1 MKKGNGFLSFLIT
14 PNGEYIMYN
23 VKQQESLEAFR
34 AFVGTET
41 FSRADYKEFAERAS
55 ELGVIKPRFLIKG
68 RNSVERISRG
78 NYKFPTAGNVPLED
92 VVKKLREETS
102 STTSVPDTAT
112 NLMMT
117 TDIDNMVPDKFIG
130 FVSWGYFKEIKSII
144 RSKMFYPIF
153 ITGLSGNGKTLNV
166 QEACAELDR
175 ECVRVN
181 VTIETDEDDLIGGF
195 RLVDGETKFN
205 LGPVAIA
212 MERGAVLLL
221 DEVDLASNKIM
232 CLQPVLEGNGIYIKK
247 INRYIKPAKGFTVI
261 ATANTKGRG
270 SDDGK
275 FIGTNILNEA
285 FLERFPITMEQ
296 PYPALSVEKKIVLG
310 SMAKYGKVDEDFAD
324 KLVTWAEV
332 IRKTYFEGAVD
343 ELISTRRLDH
353 IVKAFTIFKDKLKSI
368 EMCTNRFDEDT
379 KTSFIDLYSKVD
391 AGVDLNDETSEGEDE
406 ENEESTEE
414 SPW

>member
-1 MKKGNGFLSFLIT
+1 
-14 PNGEYIMYN
+14 MYS
-23 VKQQESLEAFR
+23 VRQQESIDAFR
-34 AFVGTET
+34 TFVGSST
-41 FSRADYKEFAERAS
+41 FTRAEYKEFAEKAS
-55 ELGVIKPRFLIKG
+55 SLGVIKPRFLIKG
-68 RNSVERISRG
+68 KSAVERISRG
-78 NYKFPTAGNVPLED
+78 VYQFPTEGNVPVE
-92 VVKKLREETS
+92 VVATETAK
-102 STTSVPDTAT
+102 TESVSIPDTRA

-117 TDIDNMVPDKFIG
+117 TDIEKMVPEKFEG

-144 RSKMFYPIF
+144 KSRMFYPIF

-166 QEACAELDR
+166 QEACAELGR

-212 MERGAVLLL
+212 MERGEVLLL

-310 SMAKYGKVDEDFAD
+310 SMEKYGKVDEDFAE

-353 IVKAFTIFKDKLKSI
+353 IVKAYTIFKDKVKAI

-391 AGVDLNDETSEGEDE
+391 AGANLDE
-406 ENEESTEE
+406 EEAEEEIPSEE
-414 SPW
+414 DTDMPY

>member
-1 MKKGNGFLSFLIT
+1 MSIKRVEIVNKLLVDFPAGTATQSELMEWAERNGYSKYAPSFVWKKEYRVDRGLFKI
-14 PNGEYIMYN
+14 PNETEL
-23 VKQQESLEAFR
+23 K
-34 AFVGTET
+34 TET
-41 FSRADYKEFAERAS
+41 
-55 ELGVIKPRFLIKG
+55 L
-68 RNSVERISRG
+68 
-78 NYKFPTAGNVPLED
+78 NVPLE
-92 VVKKLREETS
+92 VVAAEQTETV
-102 STTSVPDTAT
+102 SVPDTAT

-117 TDIDNMVPDKFIG
+117 TDIDNMVPDKFEG

-153 ITGLSGNGKTLNV
+153 VTGLSGNGKTLNV
-166 QEACAELDR
+166 QEACAELGR

-232 CLQPVLEGNGIYIKK
+232 CLQPVLEGNGIYVKK

-310 SMAKYGKVDEDFAD
+310 SMEKYGKVDEDFAD

-353 IVKAFTIFKDKLKSI
+353 IVKAHTIFNDKLKAI

-379 KTSFIDLYSKVD
+379 KVSFVDLYAKVD
-391 AGVDLNDETSEGEDE
+391 AGVDLNE
-406 ENEESTEE
+406 ENSEEESEE
-414 SPW
+414 EENSDMPY

>member
-1 MKKGNGFLSFLIT
+1 MSLSPAKQKFVDVAAAKYGEGAVLT
-14 PNGEYIMYN
+14 KQEVVDVRNENSLGWPSWFVRSPYKVGRGEY
-23 VKQQESLEAFR
+23 KLP
-34 AFVGTET
+34 TET
-41 FSRADYKEFAERAS
+41 DGAS
-55 ELGVIKPRFLIKG
+55 
-68 RNSVERISRG
+68 SVPVE
-78 NYKFPTAGNVPLED
+78 
-92 VVKKLREETS
+92 VVATETVK
-102 STTSVPDTAT
+102 TESVPDTVT
-112 NLMMT
+112 NLMMS
-117 TDIDNMVPDKFIG
+117 TDIEKMVPEKFEG

-144 RSKMFYPIF
+144 KSRMFYPIF
-153 ITGLSGNGKTLNV
+153 VTGLSGNGKTLNV
-166 QEACAELDR
+166 QEACAELKR

-310 SMAKYGKVDEDFAD
+310 SMTKYGKVDEDFAD

-353 IVKAFTIFKDKLKSI
+353 IVKAFTIFKDKLKAI

-379 KTSFIDLYSKVD
+379 KSSFLDLYSKVD
-391 AGVDLNDETSEGEDE
+391 AGVDLDETSEEEEVPAEED
-406 ENEESTEE
+406 SDM
-414 SPW
+414 PY

>member
-1 MKKGNGFLSFLIT
+1 MSNKRVEIVNKLKAEF
-14 PNGEYIMYN
+14 P
-23 VKQQESLEAFR
+23 A
-34 AFVGTET
+34 GTVT
-41 FSRADYKEFAERAS
+41 QS
-55 ELGVIKPRFLIKG
+55 ELMDWAVTNGYSKYAPSFVWKKEYRVGRGIFKIPSENEIKMG
-68 RNSVERISRG
+68 SV
-78 NYKFPTAGNVPLED
+78 NVPLD
-92 VVKKLREETS
+92 VVIATQVAEKTI
-102 STTSVPDTAT
+102 VPDTAA

-117 TDIDNMVPDKFIG
+117 TDIDNMVPDKFNG
-130 FVSWGYFKEIKSII
+130 FVPWGYFREIKSII
-144 RSKMFYPIF
+144 KSKMFYPIF
-153 ITGLSGNGKTLNV
+153 VTGLSGNGKTLNV
-166 QEACAELDR
+166 QQACAELKR

-212 MERGAVLLL
+212 MEKGAVLLL

-232 CLQPVLEGNGIYIKK
+232 CLQPVLEGNGIYVKK
-247 INRYIKPAKGFTVI
+247 INRYIKPAEGFTVI

-310 SMAKYGKVDEDFAD
+310 SMEKYGAVDEDFAD

-353 IVKAFTIFKDKLKSI
+353 IVKAHNIFKDKLKAI

-379 KTSFIDLYSKVD
+379 KESFIDLYSKVD
-391 AGVDLNDETSEGEDE
+391 AGVELNPEPIQDESE
-406 ENEESTEE
+406 ENSDQ
-414 SPW
+414 PF

>member
-1 MKKGNGFLSFLIT
+1 MSLSPAKQNFVDLASAKY
-14 PNGEYIMYN
+14 GEGAILT
-23 VKQQESLEAFR
+23 KQQVIDLKNEHDLGWPSW
-34 AFVGTET
+34 FVRQPYT
-41 FSRADYKEFAERAS
+41 
-55 ELGVIKPRFLIKG
+55 
-68 RNSVERISRG
+68 ISRG
-78 NYKFPTAGNVPLED
+78 EYKLPTETEIKTGAPSVPLE
-92 VVKKLREETS
+92 VVVAEKRAEVS
-102 STTSVPDTAT
+102 AVPDTTT

-117 TDIDNMVPDKFIG
+117 TDIEKMVPEKFIG

-153 ITGLSGNGKTLNV
+153 VTGLSGNGKTLNV
-166 QEACAELDR
+166 QEACAELKR

-232 CLQPVLEGNGIYIKK
+232 CLQPVLEGNGIYVKK

-296 PYPALSVEKKIVLG
+296 PYPALAVEKKIVLG

-379 KTSFIDLYSKVD
+379 KTSFVDLYAKVD
-391 AGVDLNDETSEGEDE
+391 AGVDLNEDSESEEDE
-406 ENEESTEE
+406 EKEESTEDL
-414 SPW
+414 PY

>member
-1 MKKGNGFLSFLIT
+1 MSQKRIQISQNLIT
-14 PNGEYIMYN
+14 DFPTGEARIPELKDWAVKNGYSAYAA
-23 VKQQESLEAFR
+23 S
-34 AFVGTET
+34 FVWKPENRVARGLFKIPTGTET
-41 FSRADYKEFAERAS
+41 E
-55 ELGVIKPRFLIKG
+55 IKTGTQDIP
-68 RNSVERISRG
+68 VEVLATE
-78 NYKFPTAGNVPLED
+78 TATP
-92 VVKKLREETS
+92 
-102 STTSVPDTAT
+102 SVPDTAT

-117 TDIDNMVPDKFIG
+117 TDIDNMVPDKFGG
-130 FVSWGYFKEIKSII
+130 FVPWGYFKEIKSII
-144 RSKMFYPIF
+144 KSEMFYPIF

-166 QEACAELDR
+166 QEACAELKR

-212 MERGAVLLL
+212 MEKGAVLLL

-296 PYPALSVEKKIVLG
+296 PYPTVQVEKKIVLG
-310 SMAKYGKVDEDFAD
+310 SMEKYGVVDEDFAD

-332 IRKTYFEGAVD
+332 IRKTYYEGAVD

-353 IVKAFTIFKDKLKSI
+353 IVKAQTIFKDKLKSI

-379 KTSFIDLYSKVD
+379 KASFVDLYCKVD
-391 AGVDLNDETSEGEDE
+391 AGVDP
-406 ENEESTEE
+406 NEETETETEE
-414 SPW
+414 ESSDLPY

>member
-1 MKKGNGFLSFLIT
+1 
-14 PNGEYIMYN
+14 
-23 VKQQESLEAFR
+23 
-34 AFVGTET
+34 
-41 FSRADYKEFAERAS
+41 
-55 ELGVIKPRFLIKG
+55 
-68 RNSVERISRG
+68 
-78 NYKFPTAGNVPLED
+78 
-92 VVKKLREETS
+92 
-102 STTSVPDTAT
+102 
-112 NLMMT
+112 MMS
-117 TDIDNMVPDKFIG
+117 TDIEKMVPEKFEG

-144 RSKMFYPIF
+144 KSRMFYPIF
-153 ITGLSGNGKTLNV
+153 VTGLSGNGKTLNV
-166 QEACAELDR
+166 QEACAELNR

-296 PYPALSVEKKIVLG
+296 PYPSLSVEKKIVLG
-310 SMAKYGKVDEDFAD
+310 SMTKYGKVDEDFAD

-353 IVKAFTIFKDKLKSI
+353 IVKAYIIFKDKLKAI

-391 AGVDLNDETSEGEDE
+391 AGANLDE
-406 ENEESTEE
+406 EEAEEEIPAEE
-414 SPW
+414 DTDMPY

>member
-1 MKKGNGFLSFLIT
+1 
-14 PNGEYIMYN
+14 MYS
-23 VKQQESLEAFR
+23 VRQQESIDAFR
-34 AFVGTET
+34 TYVGGDTFTRTE
-41 FSRADYKEFAERAS
+41 YKEFAEKAS
-55 ELGVIKPRFLIKG
+55 GLGVIKPRFLIKG
-68 RNSVERISRG
+68 KNAVERISRG
-78 NYKFPTAGNVPLED
+78 IYKFPTEGNVPVEILAT
-92 VVKKLREETS
+92 ETV
-102 STTSVPDTAT
+102 TTEAVSVPDTRA
-112 NLMMT
+112 NLMMS
-117 TDIDNMVPDKFIG
+117 TDIENMVPEKFEG

-144 RSKMFYPIF
+144 KSKMFYPIF
-153 ITGLSGNGKTLNV
+153 VTGLSGNGKTLNV
-166 QEACAELDR
+166 QEACAELGR

-310 SMAKYGKVDEDFAD
+310 SMEKYGKVDEDFAE

-353 IVKAFTIFKDKLKSI
+353 IVKAYTIFKDKVKAI

-391 AGVDLNDETSEGEDE
+391 AGANLDE
-406 ENEESTEE
+406 EEAEEEIPSEE
-414 SPW
+414 DTDMPY

>member
-1 MKKGNGFLSFLIT
+1 
-14 PNGEYIMYN
+14 
-23 VKQQESLEAFR
+23 
-34 AFVGTET
+34 
-41 FSRADYKEFAERAS
+41 
-55 ELGVIKPRFLIKG
+55 
-68 RNSVERISRG
+68 
-78 NYKFPTAGNVPLED
+78 
-92 VVKKLREETS
+92 
-102 STTSVPDTAT
+102 
-112 NLMMT
+112 
-117 TDIDNMVPDKFIG
+117 
-130 FVSWGYFKEIKSII
+130 
-144 RSKMFYPIF
+144 
-153 ITGLSGNGKTLNV
+153 
-166 QEACAELDR
+166 
-175 ECVRVN
+175 
-181 VTIETDEDDLIGGF
+181 
-195 RLVDGETKFN
+195 

-310 SMAKYGKVDEDFAD
+310 SMEKYGKVDEDFAD

-353 IVKAFTIFKDKLKSI
+353 IVKAYTIFNDKLKAI

-379 KTSFIDLYSKVD
+379 KTSFLDLYSKVD
-391 AGVDLNDETSEGEDE
+391 AGVDLDE
-406 ENEESTEE
+406 EVVEEEE
-414 SPW
+414 VPAEEDSDMPY

>member
-1 MKKGNGFLSFLIT
+1 MSLSPAKQKFVDVAAAKYGEGAVLTKQEVVNVRNENGLGWPSWFVRA
-14 PNGEYIMYN
+14 PYKVGRGEY
-23 VKQQESLEAFR
+23 KLP
-34 AFVGTET
+34 TET
-41 FSRADYKEFAERAS
+41 DGAS
-55 ELGVIKPRFLIKG
+55 
-68 RNSVERISRG
+68 SVPVE
-78 NYKFPTAGNVPLED
+78 
-92 VVKKLREETS
+92 VVATETVK
-102 STTSVPDTAT
+102 TESVPDTVT
-112 NLMMT
+112 NLMMS
-117 TDIDNMVPDKFIG
+117 TDIEKMVPEKFEG

-144 RSKMFYPIF
+144 KSRMFYPIF
-153 ITGLSGNGKTLNV
+153 VTGLSGNGKTLNV
-166 QEACAELDR
+166 QEACAELNR

-353 IVKAFTIFKDKLKSI
+353 IVKAFTIFKDKLKAI

-379 KTSFIDLYSKVD
+379 KSSFLDLYSKVD
-391 AGVDLNDETSEGEDE
+391 AGVDPME
-406 ENEESTEE
+406 ENSEEEE
-414 SPW
+414 VPAEEDSDMPY

>member
-1 MKKGNGFLSFLIT
+1 
-14 PNGEYIMYN
+14 MYN

-68 RNSVERISRG
+68 KNSVERISRG
-78 NYKFPTAGNVPLED
+78 NYKFPTAGNVPLD
-92 VVKKLREETS
+92 VAANDYLNKAAKP
-102 STTSVPDTAT
+102 SVPDTAT

-117 TDIDNMVPDKFIG
+117 TDIDNMVVPEKFEG

-153 ITGLSGNGKTLNV
+153 VTGLSGNGKTLNV
-166 QEACAELDR
+166 QEACAELGR

-296 PYPALSVEKKIVLG
+296 PYPALAVEKKIVLG

-391 AGVDLNDETSEGEDE
+391 AGVDLNENSEVESEEE
-406 ENEESTEE
+406 ENSDM
-414 SPW
+414 PY

>member
-1 MKKGNGFLSFLIT
+1 MSLSPAKQNFVDIATAKYGEGAVLTKQEVVDVRNENNLGWPSWFVRSPYKVGRGEYKLPTETEIKTGT
-14 PNGEYIMYN
+14 PNI
-23 VKQQESLEAFR
+23 
-34 AFVGTET
+34 
-41 FSRADYKEFAERAS
+41 
-55 ELGVIKPRFLIKG
+55 
-68 RNSVERISRG
+68 
-78 NYKFPTAGNVPLED
+78 PLE
-92 VVKKLREETS
+92 VLATEVAETK
-102 STTSVPDTAT
+102 TVVPDTTA

-117 TDIDNMVPDKFIG
+117 TDIDKMVPDKFDG
-130 FVSWGYFKEIKSII
+130 FVPWGYFKEIKSII
-144 RSKMFYPIF
+144 KSKMFYPIF
-153 ITGLSGNGKTLNV
+153 VTGLSGNGKTLNV
-166 QEACAELDR
+166 QEACAELNR

-232 CLQPVLEGNGIYIKK
+232 CLQPVLEGNGIYVKK

-296 PYPALSVEKKIVLG
+296 PYPAMSTEKKIVLG
-310 SMAKYGKVDEDFAD
+310 SMEKYGLVDEDFAD

-332 IRKTYFEGAVD
+332 IRKTYFEGAID

-353 IVKAFTIFKDKLKSI
+353 IVKAYTIFRDKLKAI

-391 AGVDLNDETSEGEDE
+391 AGVDPMEETEETETEEE
-406 ENEESTEE
+406 ENSDN
-414 SPW
+414 PF

>member
-1 MKKGNGFLSFLIT
+1 MSAKRIEIANKLVADFPTGEARIPELKEWSVKNGYSSHAASFVWKRENRVARGLFKIPNETEIKTGT
-14 PNGEYIMYN
+14 PNIP
-23 VKQQESLEAFR
+23 LE
-34 AFVGTET
+34 VL
-41 FSRADYKEFAERAS
+41 AS
-55 ELGVIKPRFLIKG
+55 EV
-68 RNSVERISRG
+68 
-78 NYKFPTAGNVPLED
+78 A
-92 VVKKLREETS
+92 ETK
-102 STTSVPDTAT
+102 TVVPDTTA

-117 TDIDNMVPDKFIG
+117 TDIDKMVPDKFDG
-130 FVSWGYFKEIKSII
+130 FVPWGYFKEIKSII
-144 RSKMFYPIF
+144 KSKMFYPIF
-153 ITGLSGNGKTLNV
+153 VTGLSGNGKTLNV
-166 QEACAELDR
+166 QEACAELGR

-232 CLQPVLEGNGIYIKK
+232 CLQPVLEGNGIYVKK

-310 SMAKYGKVDEDFAD
+310 SMEKYGLVDEDYAD

-332 IRKTYFEGAVD
+332 IRKTYFEGAID

-353 IVKAFTIFKDKLKSI
+353 IVKAYTIFRDKLKAI

-391 AGVDLNDETSEGEDE
+391 AGVDPMQEAEETETEEE
-406 ENEESTEE
+406 ENSDN
-414 SPW
+414 PF

>member
-1 MKKGNGFLSFLIT
+1 MSAKRIEIANKLLVDFPSGRATQSELMEWAEANGYSKYAPSFVWKS
-14 PNGEYIMYN
+14 EYRVDRGI
-23 VKQQESLEAFR
+23 FR
-34 AFVGTET
+34 IPSETEIKTGTLDVPMEVVATET
-41 FSRADYKEFAERAS
+41 AKIE
-55 ELGVIKPRFLIKG
+55 
-68 RNSVERISRG
+68 
-78 NYKFPTAGNVPLED
+78 
-92 VVKKLREETS
+92 
-102 STTSVPDTAT
+102 SVPDTVT
-112 NLMMT
+112 NLMMS
-117 TDIDNMVPDKFIG
+117 TDIEQMVPEKFEG

-144 RSKMFYPIF
+144 KSRMFYPIF

-166 QEACAELDR
+166 QEACAELGR

-296 PYPALSVEKKIVLG
+296 PYPAMSTEKKIVLG
-310 SMAKYGKVDEDFAD
+310 SMEKYGKVDDDFAE

-353 IVKAFTIFKDKLKSI
+353 IVKAFTIFKDKMKAI

-379 KTSFIDLYSKVD
+379 KTSFLDLYSKVD
-391 AGVDLNDETSEGEDE
+391 AGANLDE
-406 ENEESTEE
+406 EETEE
-414 SPW
+414 EEIPSEEDTDMPY

>member
-1 MKKGNGFLSFLIT
+1 MSAKRIEIANKLVADFPTGEARIPELKEWSVKNGYSEYAASFVWNRENRVARGLFKIPSETEIKTGT
-14 PNGEYIMYN
+14 PNIP
-23 VKQQESLEAFR
+23 LE
-34 AFVGTET
+34 VL
-41 FSRADYKEFAERAS
+41 AS
-55 ELGVIKPRFLIKG
+55 EV
-68 RNSVERISRG
+68 
-78 NYKFPTAGNVPLED
+78 A
-92 VVKKLREETS
+92 ETK
-102 STTSVPDTAT
+102 TVVPDTTT

-117 TDIDNMVPDKFIG
+117 TDIDKMVPDKFDG
-130 FVSWGYFKEIKSII
+130 FVPWGYFKEIKSII
-144 RSKMFYPIF
+144 KSKMFYPIF
-153 ITGLSGNGKTLNV
+153 VTGLSGNGKTLNV
-166 QEACAELDR
+166 QEACAELGR

-232 CLQPVLEGNGIYIKK
+232 CLQPVLEGNGIYVKK

-310 SMAKYGKVDEDFAD
+310 SMEKYGLVDEDFAD

-332 IRKTYFEGAVD
+332 IRKTYFEGAID

-353 IVKAFTIFKDKLKSI
+353 IVKAHTIFRDKLKAI

-391 AGVDLNDETSEGEDE
+391 AGVDPMEETEETEEE
-406 ENEESTEE
+406 ENSDN
-414 SPW
+414 PF

>member
-1 MKKGNGFLSFLIT
+1 MSIKRVEIVNKLLVDF
-14 PNGEYIMYN
+14 P
-23 VKQQESLEAFR
+23 A
-34 AFVGTET
+34 GTATQSELM
-41 FSRADYKEFAERAS
+41 EWAERNGYSKYAPS
-55 ELGVIKPRFLIKG
+55 FVWKKEYRVG
-68 RNSVERISRG
+68 RGIFKIPNETEINTG
-78 NYKFPTAGNVPLED
+78 TLNVPLEI
-92 VVKKLREETS
+92 VAAEAEAAK
-102 STTSVPDTAT
+102 STLVPDTAT

-117 TDIDNMVPDKFIG
+117 TDIDNMVPDKFEG

-153 ITGLSGNGKTLNV
+153 VTGLSGNGKTLNV
-166 QEACAELDR
+166 QEACAELGR

-232 CLQPVLEGNGIYIKK
+232 CLQPVLEGNGIYVKK

-353 IVKAFTIFKDKLKSI
+353 IVKAHTIFNDKLKAI

-379 KTSFIDLYSKVD
+379 KVSFVDLYAKVD
-391 AGVDLNDETSEGEDE
+391 AGVDLNE
-406 ENEESTEE
+406 ENSEEESEVEE
-414 SPW
+414 ENSDMPY

>member
-1 MKKGNGFLSFLIT
+1 MSLSPAKQNFVDIATTKFGEGAVLTKQEVIDLRT
-14 PNGEYIMYN
+14 EHSLGWPSWFVRSPYKVGRGEY
-23 VKQQESLEAFR
+23 KLP
-34 AFVGTET
+34 TET
-41 FSRADYKEFAERAS
+41 DGAS
-55 ELGVIKPRFLIKG
+55 SVPVEVLATETTTT
-68 RNSVERISRG
+68 NSVS
-78 NYKFPTAGNVPLED
+78 
-92 VVKKLREETS
+92 
-102 STTSVPDTAT
+102 DTRA

-117 TDIDNMVPDKFIG
+117 TDIDKMVPDKFDG
-130 FVSWGYFKEIKSII
+130 FVPWGYFKEIKSII

-153 ITGLSGNGKTLNV
+153 VTGLSGNGKTLNV
-166 QEACAELDR
+166 QEACAELNR

-232 CLQPVLEGNGIYIKK
+232 CLQPVLEGNGIYVKK

-310 SMAKYGKVDEDFAD
+310 SMEKYGLVDEDFAE

-332 IRKTYFEGAVD
+332 IRKTYFEGAID

-353 IVKAFTIFKDKLKSI
+353 IVKAHTIFRDKLKAI

-391 AGVDLNDETSEGEDE
+391 AGVDPMQEAEETEEE
-406 ENEESTEE
+406 ENSDN
-414 SPW
+414 PF

>member
-1 MKKGNGFLSFLIT
+1 MSNKRVEIVNKLIVDFPAGTATQSELMEWAERNGYSKYAPSFVWKKEYRVDRGLFKI
-14 PNGEYIMYN
+14 PNETEL
-23 VKQQESLEAFR
+23 K
-34 AFVGTET
+34 TET
-41 FSRADYKEFAERAS
+41 
-55 ELGVIKPRFLIKG
+55 L
-68 RNSVERISRG
+68 
-78 NYKFPTAGNVPLED
+78 NVPLEIVAAD
-92 VVKKLREETS
+92 AVAAKP
-102 STTSVPDTAT
+102 SVPDTAT

-117 TDIDNMVPDKFIG
+117 TDIDNMVPDKFEG

-144 RSKMFYPIF
+144 KSKLFYPIF
-153 ITGLSGNGKTLNV
+153 VTGLSGNGKTLNV
-166 QEACAELDR
+166 QEACAELGR

-232 CLQPVLEGNGIYIKK
+232 CLQPVLEGNGIYVKK

-310 SMAKYGKVDEDFAD
+310 SMEKYGKVDEDFAD

-353 IVKAFTIFKDKLKSI
+353 IVKAHTIFKDKLKAI

-379 KTSFIDLYSKVD
+379 KVSFVDLYSKVD
-391 AGVDLNDETSEGEDE
+391 AGVDLNENSEEESEEEE
-406 ENEESTEE
+406 ENSDM
-414 SPW
+414 PY